1 VKGSILHIHWTFPP
15 TTGGVESYL
24 LDVARL
30 QARDGWRVTVLT
42 GEDAPLTDP
51 SYEVVSTEMLDIN
64 RARAAFVSGAASA
77 AAPLAELVLG
87 LVSSR
92 DVSVIHGHNLHH
104 FSPTPALAVD
114 EVRNAARIPTHH
126 TFHETWPDVLTA
138 QPIYR
143 GWEGNYAIS
152 NFVGAG
158 CETLIGYRPEV
169 LRLGVDTER
178 FTMFSPPFKDRQAFR
193 ILHPARLLPWK
204 GVDVS
209 IEALRL
215 LRDWDFDARLILT
228 DTQRIAD
235 WDEALPSYRRR
246 LLALVRD
253 NHLTPHVAFVSA
265 PYAQMASLYN
275 AVDVVLYPTIKDEP
289 FGLVPLEAM
298 ACGRPVVASTSGGIV
313 ESVENGVTGWL
324 VAPSDPEAL
333 ARKIAD
339 LLSEPDR
346 AAAMG
351 LAGRRR
357 VEEMF
362 SAETHVWALGERY
375 ARPRRAAEQE
385 AGSDPGARAARGPEQ
400 GTSGTSPSSLES
412 PLVRAGPP
420 RLSHAPGCRTQ

>member
-1 VKGSILHIHWTFPP
+1 MTGGVLHIHWTFPP

-24 LDVARL
+24 SDVARL

-51 SYEVVSTEMLDIN
+51 SYEVVSTEMLDLN
-64 RARAAFVSGAASA
+64 RARAALAFDGAAAS
-77 AAPLAELVLG
+77 LADMMLRLVA
-87 LVSSR
+87 SR
-92 DVSVIHGHNLHH
+92 GVSVIHGHNLHH
-104 FSPTPALAVD
+104 FSPAPALALD
-114 EVRNAARIPTHH
+114 EVRTAASVATHH
-126 TFHETWPDVLTA
+126 TFHETWPDVLAA

-152 NFVGAG
+152 NFVAAG

-169 LRLGVDTER
+169 LHLGVDTER
-178 FTMFSPPFKDRQAFR
+178 FAMRSPPFRDRPVFR

-204 GVDVS
+204 GVHVS

-215 LRDWDFDARLILT
+215 LRDRGFDARLIVT

-235 WDEALPSYRRR
+235 WDEALPGYRRK
-246 LLALVRD
+246 LVALVRD
-253 NHLTPHVAFVSA
+253 HRLTSQVAFVSA
-265 PYAQMASLYN
+265 SYAQMPSLYN

-298 ACGRPVVASTSGGIV
+298 ACGRPVVASSSGGIV
-313 ESVENGVTGWL
+313 ESVRNGVTGWL
-324 VAPSDPEAL
+324 AAPGDPESL
-333 ARKIAD
+333 AGKIAD
-339 LLSEPDR
+339 LLSEPGR

-362 SAETHVWALGERY
+362 SAEAHIRALAERY
-375 ARPRRAAEQE
+375 ARPR
-385 AGSDPGARAARGPEQ
+385 GP
-400 GTSGTSPSSLES
+400 
-412 PLVRAGPP
+412 A
-420 RLSHAPGCRTQ
+420 

>member
-1 VKGSILHIHWTFPP
+1 VKGSVLHIHWTFPP

-24 LDVARL
+24 SDLARL

-42 GEDAPLTDP
+42 GENAPLTDP
-51 SYEVVSTEMLDIN
+51 SYEVVSTEMLDLN
-64 RARAAFVSGAASA
+64 RARAAFVSGAAPA
-77 AAPLAELVLG
+77 VAPLAEMLLG
-87 LVSSR
+87 LVRSR
-92 DVSVIHGHNLHH
+92 GVNVIHGHNLHH
-104 FSPTPALAVD
+104 FSPTPAVAVD
-114 EVRNAARIPTHH
+114 EARSIAEVAVHH

-152 NFVGAG
+152 NFVSAG

-169 LRLGVDTER
+169 LHLGVDSER
-178 FTMFSPPFKDRQAFR
+178 FTMLTPPFRRRPVFR

-204 GVDVS
+204 GVHIS

-215 LRDWDFDARLILT
+215 LRDRGFDARLILT

-235 WDEALPSYRRR
+235 WDEALPGYKHR

-253 NHLTPHVAFVSA
+253 HRLTPHVAFVSA
-265 PYAQMASLYN
+265 SYAEMTGIYN

-298 ACGRPVVASTSGGIV
+298 ACGRPVVASSSGGIV
-313 ESVENGVTGWL
+313 ESVRNGVTGWL
-324 VAPSDPEAL
+324 VAPGDPEAL
-333 ARKIAD
+333 AGKVVD
-339 LLSEPDR
+339 LLGEPDR

-362 SAETHVWALGERY
+362 SAEAHMRALTERY
-375 ARPRRAAEQE
+375 ARPR
-385 AGSDPGARAARGPEQ
+385 ARRRP
-400 GTSGTSPSSLES
+400 SG
-412 PLVRAGPP
+412 RF
-420 RLSHAPGCRTQ
+420 